1 MNKQSVGLVTFEQII
16 TFIIEH
22 YKLNEIIYPKA
33 ISRSCK
39 IDETVVN
46 EILNSLVNDGILEEH
61 WYVCCPYCHKY
72 VQFAYVDYT
81 IYPPTINCTNC
92 DKEIVGDN
100 DGFIKYAKP
109 TYKIKKKII
118 KSGKEK
124 VSYAFHY

>member
-1 MNKQSVGLVTFEQII
+1 MDKRSFGLDTTEQII

-46 EILNSLVNDGILEEH
+46 ATLNSLVNENILEEH
-61 WYVCCPYCHKY
+61 WYVCCPHCHRY

-81 IYPPTINCTNC
+81 FYPPTINCTNC
-92 DKEIVGDN
+92 DKEIVGDD

-109 TYKIKKKII
+109 AYKLKKNILNP
-118 KSGKEK
+118 GKEK
-124 VSYAFHY
+124 VNYDIHY